1 MSKSRYPIY
10 KNIKKQQ
17 LTHDFG
23 VLLGY
28 TCSDG
33 MAYTK
38 TINVFLKKLKNTN
51 MRYALFLVIVFLA
64 ACQSSESINSLDATL
79 NGAKTDTKLIVEGPG
94 YSKDFTIVEGVIK
107 DTFIIQRSGL
117 YSFIYQ
123 RNRLQAFLEPGQA
136 IKFEGDAKDLQTSAE
151 FEPPHQKVWDYY
163 KAKKDITSKYLSQ
176 RRLFGLE
183 PNEFLAS
190 LETGSKLVD
199 SLLAV
204 GDLPSELVS
213 LEKERIQIDEKKNTY
228 IYPLA
233 ADKKID
239 DLSEQ
244 FQDPLAGVDLTD
256 EEKFIENPSYA
267 ELVSTHFNIEMNQD
281 TSAGYEDV
289 FLKRVSALPEGNIRN
304 SILYGTMQY
313 LLTPNERL
321 DEFFTFFNEHSTNA
335 KDIKKMKEQYGIFQ
349 SLTNGNLSP
358 QFEYENYNGGTS
370 ALSDYRGKYVYI
382 DVWAT
387 WCGPCIG
394 EIPSLK
400 EKEAKYHDSNVE
412 FVSISID
419 ESKAY
424 DTWRN
429 MVKDKELGGS
439 QLMADNAWQSK
450 FVQDYQ
456 IKGIPRFI
464 LVDPEGM
471 IVSADAPRPSSDKL
485 DEKFDELGL

>member
-1 MSKSRYPIY
+1 MLLLASCQKP
-10 KNIKKQQ
+10 QQ
-17 LTHDFG
+17 
-23 VLLGY
+23 
-28 TCSDG
+28 
-33 MAYTK
+33 
-38 TINVFLKKLKNTN
+38 IN
-51 MRYALFLVIVFLA
+51 
-64 ACQSSESINSLDATL
+64 QLDATI
-79 NGAKTDTKLIVEGPG
+79 NGAEPESKLKIEGQG
-94 YSKDFTIVEGVIK
+94 YSKEFSILDGTVK
-107 DTFIIQRSGL
+107 DTFKIEKEGL

-123 RNRLQAFLEPGQA
+123 RNRLQAYLIPGQTVQ
-136 IKFEGDAKDLQTSAE
+136 FEGDAKDLQTSAE
-151 FEPPHQKVWDYY
+151 FQPPHQKVWDYY

-233 ADKKID
+233 TDKKID

-244 FQDPLAGVDLTD
+244 FKDPLAGVDLTD

-335 KDIKKMKEQYGIFQ
+335 KDIAKMKEQYDLFQ
-349 SLTNGNLSP
+349 SLTKGNVSP
-358 QFEYENYNGGTS
+358 QFDYENYDGGTS
-370 ALSDYRGKYVYI
+370 ALSDYKGKYVYI

-429 MVKDKELGGS
+429 MVNDKELGGS

-485 DEKFDELGL
+485 DEKFEELGL

>member
-1 MSKSRYPIY
+1 
-10 KNIKKQQ
+10 
-17 LTHDFG
+17 
-23 VLLGY
+23 
-28 TCSDG
+28 
-33 MAYTK
+33 
-38 TINVFLKKLKNTN
+38 
-51 MRYALFLVIVFLA
+51 MRYSIFLLMLLLA
-64 ACQSSESINSLDATL
+64 ACQKPQQINQLDATI
-79 NGAKTDTKLIVEGPG
+79 NGAEPESKLKIEGQG
-94 YSKDFTIVEGVIK
+94 YSKEFSILDGTVK
-107 DTFIIQRSGL
+107 DTFKIEKEGL
-117 YSFIYQ
+117 YSFIYK
-123 RNRLQAFLEPGQA
+123 RNRLQAYLKPGQTVQ
-136 IKFEGDAKDLQTSAE
+136 FEGDAKDLQISAE
-151 FEPPHQKVWDYY
+151 FQGIHQHQWDYY
-163 KAKKDITSKYLSQ
+163 KAKKDVTSKFLSQ

-213 LEKERIQIDEKKNTY
+213 LEKERIQIDAKKNTY

-233 ADKKID
+233 TDKKID

-244 FQDPLAGVDLTD
+244 FKDPLAGVDLTD

-335 KDIKKMKEQYGIFQ
+335 KDIEKMKEQYDLFQ

-358 QFEYENYNGGTS
+358 QFDYENYNGGTS

-400 EKEAKYHDSNVE
+400 KKEAKYHDSNVE

-471 IVSADAPRPSSDKL
+471 IVSADAPRPSSD
-485 DEKFDELGL
+485 DFDETFAKLGL